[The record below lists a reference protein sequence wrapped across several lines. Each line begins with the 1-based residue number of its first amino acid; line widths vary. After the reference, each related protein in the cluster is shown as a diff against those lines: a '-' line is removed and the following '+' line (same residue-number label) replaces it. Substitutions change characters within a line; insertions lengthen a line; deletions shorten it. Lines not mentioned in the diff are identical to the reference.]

1 MTQLSDWLTMIT
13 HSSAGLMFV
22 QFPPSC
28 DSRKVE
34 NSSETSVDEGE
45 DKEEDEGDT
54 STVQER

>member
-1 MTQLSDWLTMIT
+1 MIT